1 MPKVAGQLAIIYRL
15 MFKFEIFSHDTTDVT
30 VRMPAKLE
38 CVWHY
43 VIIIS
48 ILRSNAQINENR
60 SISDKDN
67 AHGTD

>member
-1 MPKVAGQLAIIYRL
+1 MLKAAGQLVIVYRL
-15 MFKFEIFSHDTTDVT
+15 NFKFNIFSHDTTDPT
-30 VRMPAKLE
+30 VRMPAELE

-43 VIIIS
+43 VIIS
-48 ILRSNAQINENR
+48 MLWSNAQINENR